1 MCKSSRPFL
10 NQLELASGE
19 NMSHHAASLGIY
31 VIAAAFMSVTPAVG
45 QVVHQRLPTHSS
57 AWGGVTRVLTGDW
70 VQPRR

>member
-1 MCKSSRPFL
+1 
-10 NQLELASGE
+10 
-19 NMSHHAASLGIY
+19 MSHHAASLGIY